1 MLFRV
6 QSARGAGAGR
16 GAGRCRQ
23 HARLIA
29 DALSTHLNLGSSSAS
44 ARLMSAHGVY
54 RQSVAHASALVTLRR
69 HLSKKEK
76 SRASPALVRTSV
88 AKASGPKVDASGP
101 KVAAPL
107 CSPRR
112 RLSCADTG
120 TRTCMPY
127 GEETRAHG
135 TRGAMTARVPAAR
148 AGKALDLSSPSLS
161 PSPSSIPLC
170 LSSFRPPLT
179 PSRSLLL
186 PPRAHDRKLHV
197 ARAPLDAPAP
207 PQRCPFLPSC
217 AFASVVCARPARR
230 PPGLSARLPAAAAVA
245 PPCTPAPAPVS
256 PRPPSPSRR
265 ALLAAAPH
273 ATQRAAR
280 PGPSAAWVL
289 PRGVAPRTRM
299 PRARAARALDC
310 AMPLLPCQRRAN
322 SAKPNRWISEFS
334 ATGNGGAGRAAA
346 RREREGAKSSR
357 REGGHG
363 SGVTTGRAAPP
374 RMDALG
380 RWWAGALS
388 PRSQP
393 AGALGPGNGRAGA
406 TRPQTPGCRG
416 RGGNGSGAMRPRALS
431 GGGGAAGGSCTRRR
445 RSSAVPGAAGGRG
458 SRGERGRGCGGG
470 EPSCRAAPAGAPAQ
484 RAREIHH
491 AGDCSGCCP
500 AARFL
505 KLAR

>member
-1 MLFRV
+1 MTDEERGREKHASAHACVCVCVRACARARVRTCTCRVVCILACMQALSKGCACMLFRV

-186 PPRAHDRKLHV
+186 PPRAHDRYCTSHAHLWTLLRRHKDVLFCLL
-197 ARAPLDAPAP
+197 ALS
-207 PQRCPFLPSC
+207 LPS
-217 AFASVVCARPARR
+217 FAPVRPAVLRVCRPASPQPQLWPRRARP
-230 PPGLSARLPAAAAVA
+230 PP
-245 PPCTPAPAPVS
+245 
-256 PRPPSPSRR
+256 PPSPR
-265 ALLAAAPH
+265 A
-273 ATQRAAR
+273 
-280 PGPSAAWVL
+280 
-289 PRGVAPRTRM
+289 
-299 PRARAARALDC
+299 
-310 AMPLLPCQRRAN
+310 
-322 SAKPNRWISEFS
+322 
-334 ATGNGGAGRAAA
+334 
-346 RREREGAKSSR
+346 
-357 REGGHG
+357 
-363 SGVTTGRAAPP
+363 
-374 RMDALG
+374 
-380 RWWAGALS
+380 
-388 PRSQP
+388 
-393 AGALGPGNGRAGA
+393 
-406 TRPQTPGCRG
+406 
-416 RGGNGSGAMRPRALS
+416 
-431 GGGGAAGGSCTRRR
+431 RRR
-445 RSSAVPGAAGGRG
+445 RRD
-458 SRGERGRGCGGG
+458 ERCWPHMRH
-470 EPSCRAAPAGAPAQ
+470 SAQ
-484 RAREIHH
+484 RAQARVRR
-491 AGDCSGCCP
+491 GCC
-500 AARFL
+500 REV
-505 KLAR
+505 